1 MEEKRKRILALIL
14 LERKRQNLLHPQIHD
29 TKAEQLMVLVEEVG
43 EVATAIQDKDK
54 DNENYI
60 EELIQVASYAV
71 RMLEQTK
78 I

>member
-43 EVATAIQDKDK
+43 EVATAIQDKD
-54 DNENYI
+54 NENYI